1 MKRIFGVILRFPRE
15 LNSGNIKRNDGFYL
29 AKEVRVKMTE
39 LRIMEAHLKPRES
52 LCSALEHGRK
62 EMRDEGIHVFQT
74 RTHVSPFYITI
85 LYNYLLL
92 YL

>member
-39 LRIMEAHLKPRES
+39 LRIMEALKPREKS
-52 LCSALEHGRK
+52 VLCLRTWK
-62 EMRDEGIHVFQT
+62 EGIE
-74 RTHVSPFYITI
+74 R
-85 LYNYLLL
+85 
-92 YL
+92 